1 MRTRFDKELEK
12 LHRELTEMGALC
24 EEAISCATVSLI
36 EGDKSLLQR
45 ISEIEKET
53 DRREREIESLCLDI
67 LLREHPVAS
76 DLRAVSSA
84 LKMISDMERI
94 GDQAE
99 DIAEILEFFGE
110 NPLSDTLHIPDMARA
125 TIKMVTDSVES
136 FVKKDIEGAFTVIEY
151 DDVVDELFCRV
162 KTELAEQISRHP
174 EQGELCFDLLMI
186 AKYFERIGD
195 HATNIAEWVAFSITG
210 SRETP

>member
-1 MRTRFDKELEK
+1 MRTRFDKELER
-12 LHRELTEMGALC
+12 LHLELTEMGALC
-24 EEAISCATVSLI
+24 EEAIGCAARSLI
-36 EGDKSLLQR
+36 DGDKELLPR

-53 DRREREIESLCLDI
+53 DRHEREIESLCLDI
-67 LLREHPVAS
+67 LLREHPVAR

-94 GDQAE
+94 SDQAE

-110 NPLSDTLHIPDMARA
+110 NPLGNALHIPDMARA
-125 TIKMVTDSVES
+125 TIKMVTDSIEA
-136 FVKKDIEGAFTVIEY
+136 FVGKDLEGAYTVIDY
-151 DDVVDELFCRV
+151 DDVVDELFYRV
-162 KTELAEQISRHP
+162 KKELTEHIRKNPENAEA
-174 EQGELCFDLLMI
+174 CFDLLMI

-210 SRETP
+210 VH